1 MRVSHE
7 RKRTRVI
14 QLVGTDGFFIIVET
28 PCYMETGLLC
38 PLRCATCSAA
48 DVTKRVT
55 IVFEGHRGLPLLRL
69 ALDLF
74 YGI

>member
-1 MRVSHE
+1 MRISHE

-28 PCYMETGLLC
+28 PCHVKTGLLGT
-38 PLRCATCSAA
+38 LRCATCSAE

-55 IVFEGHRGLPLLRL
+55 IVLEGHRGLHILRL